1 MNENLA
7 LGSLV
12 TFAPFV
18 SEIPFV
24 GRKSTMRQVPNGTTG
39 EGVLVHQWV
48 ISALTGEGVVLL
60 PIDQAKALVARRAR
74 VALGIEA

>member
-18 SEIPFV
+18 STSFS

-39 EGVLVHQWV
+39 EGVVVHQWV

-60 PIDQAKALVARRAR
+60 PIEDARALVARRAR
-74 VALGIEA
+74 VALGIA

>member
-18 SEIPFV
+18 SEIPFA

-39 EGVLVHQWV
+39 EGVVIHQWV
-48 ISALTGEGVVLL
+48 VSALTGEGVILL
-60 PIDQAKALVARRAR
+60 PIEDARALVARRAR
-74 VALGIEA
+74 VALGMA

>member
-1 MNENLA
+1 MKENLA

-39 EGVLVHQWV
+39 DGVVVHQWV
-48 ISALTGEGVVLL
+48 VSALTGEGVILL
-60 PIDQAKALVARRAR
+60 PVEDARALVARRAN
-74 VALGIEA
+74 VA

>member
-18 SEIPFV
+18 SEIPPFA

-39 EGVLVHQWV
+39 EGVVIHQWV
-48 ISALTGEGVVLL
+48 VSALTGEGVVLL
-60 PIDQAKALVARRAR
+60 PIEDARALVARRAR
-74 VALGIEA
+74 VALGIA